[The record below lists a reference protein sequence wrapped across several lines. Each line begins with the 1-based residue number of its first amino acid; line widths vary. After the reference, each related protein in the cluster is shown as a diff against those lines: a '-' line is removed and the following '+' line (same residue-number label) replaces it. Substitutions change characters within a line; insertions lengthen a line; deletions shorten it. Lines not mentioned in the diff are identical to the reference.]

1 MDTVAAYIEANGQ
14 RYVEELIEYV
24 KIPSVSTKVEAA
36 ADMERACRFL
46 VERMKEAGLENVEIL
61 PTSGHASVY
70 GDWLHAPG
78 KPTVL
83 VYGHYDVQPPEPLEL
98 WDSPPF
104 DPKIREGQLYGRGTV
119 DNKGQHY
126 LHLMAVEAFLKSG
139 QRLPVNVKFIVEGEE
154 EIGSPHFSEIL
165 EQHKEL
171 LRADTLVIS
180 DSPMLDRGI
189 PSICYGLRGL
199 AYYEVELT
207 AAGQDL
213 HSGSFGGAVAN
224 PLTVLSGI
232 IAKLH
237 DARGRVAVPGFY
249 KDVLTIKKK
258 ERAALGKLPFS
269 RKNFLQTTGA
279 IRPSGEVG
287 YTTPERLWARPTLE
301 VNGLWGGYTGE
312 GAKTVLPAKAH
323 AKISCRLVPNQDP
336 KKITRLIERHL
347 KKLTPN
353 TVRLEF
359 CVHSL
364 GKPWVAPYTHPF
376 FQAAQKALQKAF
388 GHRAVFIREGG
399 SIPLIPDIQDTFKI
413 PVILLGFGLPDEN
426 AHAPNER
433 IDLGNYQN
441 GILSVA
447 YFLKELGELAEN

>member
-1 MDTVAAYIEANGQ
+1 MDSVLAYIKTNKQ
-14 RYVEELIEYV
+14 RYVNELVEYV
-24 KIPSVSTKVEAA
+24 RIPSISTKIEAA
-36 ADMERACRFL
+36 KDMKRTCQFL
-46 VERMKEAGLENVEIL
+46 VKRMKKAGLENVKIL
-61 PTSGHASVY
+61 PTSGHASIY
-70 GDWLHAPG
+70 GDWIHAPG

-104 DPKIREGQLYGRGTV
+104 EPKVRGGQLYGRGTV

-126 LHLMAVEAFLKSG
+126 LHLMAVESFLKNSG
-139 QRLPVNVKFIVEGEE
+139 RLPVNVKFIVEGEE

-165 EQHKEL
+165 ERHKEL

-180 DSPMLDRGI
+180 DSPMLDRNI

-199 AYYEVELT
+199 AYFELEIT
-207 AAGQDL
+207 AAKQDL

-224 PLTVLSGI
+224 PLTILSEI

-237 DARGRVAVPGFY
+237 NTRGRVTVPGFY
-249 KDVLTIKKK
+249 RDVLTVKKN
-258 ERAALGKLPFS
+258 ERVALGKLPFS
-269 RKNFLQTTGA
+269 RKNFLRTTGA
-279 IRPSGEVG
+279 ARPSGEVG
-287 YTTPERLWARPTLE
+287 YSTPERLWARPTLE

-336 KKITRLIERHL
+336 EKISQIFERHL

-353 TVRLEF
+353 TVKLKF
-359 CVHSL
+359 HVHSL

-376 FQAAQKALQKAF
+376 FQAAKKALKKGF
-388 GHRAVFIREGG
+388 GHRAVFVREGG
-399 SIPLIPDIQDTFKI
+399 SIPLIPDIQDAFKI
-413 PVILLGFGLPDEN
+413 PVILMGFGLPDEN

-433 IDLGNYQN
+433 MDLGNYQN

-447 YFLKELGELAEN
+447 YFLKELEKLKKA